1 MLLFFTVSMFLLML
15 FLSFV
20 RFLFEGGT
28 FYSIFKRVESGAFLG
43 IVALLCG
50 IVFCEI
56 KAIIQSKIL
65 GAFLFGAVS
74 TQLFILCLF
83 ISSFL
88 TGGAVKKTPDDMYLF
103 FVLIFTPLLSVI
115 YFGMVGK
122 TPNKKINKDT

>member
-1 MLLFFTVSMFLLML
+1 MLLFFTVSMLLLML
-15 FLSFV
+15 FLSFIS
-20 RFLFEGGT
+20 FLFEGGT
-28 FYSIFKRVESGAFLG
+28 IYSIFYRVESGVFLG

-50 IVFCEI
+50 VVFCEI

-74 TQLFILCLF
+74 SQLFVLCLF

-88 TGGAVKKTPDDMYLF
+88 TSGAVKKMPNDMYLF
-103 FVLIFTPLLSVI
+103 FTLIFTPLLSAI

-122 TPNKKINKDT
+122 TPNKQINQDK